1 MLIPLTHYLN
11 SEKSV
16 AIKRGQKFMYQ
27 NVNHPAN
34 SPKRPVT
41 FRQYTNTGYALEE
54 FPGTVYSGNL
64 WIEIDDSSGI
74 HTNNI
79 MIDHLSHKG

>member
-16 AIKRGQKFMYQ
+16 AIRSGQILMYQ

-41 FRQYTNTGYALEE
+41 FRKYLNTGYALEE

-64 WIEIDDSSGI
+64 WIEIDESSGI
-74 HTNNI
+74 HINNL
-79 MIDHLSHKG
+79 MIDELVFKS

>member
-11 SEKSV
+11 SEQAV
-16 AIKRGQKFMYQ
+16 AIRPGQKLMYQ

-41 FRQYTNTGYALEE
+41 FRRHGNSGYLLEE
-54 FPGTVYSGNL
+54 FPGIVYSGNL
-64 WIEIDDSSGI
+64 WIEIDDSSRI
-74 HTNNI
+74 HINNI
-79 MIDHLSHKG
+79 MILY